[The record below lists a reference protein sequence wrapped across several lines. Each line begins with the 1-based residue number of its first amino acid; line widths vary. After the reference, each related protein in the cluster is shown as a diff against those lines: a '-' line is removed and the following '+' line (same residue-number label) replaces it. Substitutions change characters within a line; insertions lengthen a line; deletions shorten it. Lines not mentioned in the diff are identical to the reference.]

1 MRSSLRR
8 QAQPTTPSPNAPSS
22 SGLDHR
28 LRSHRR
34 LDRAKIAP
42 RSCRPLDR
50 AKVAPSRS
58 QCQVYACKIAPRSRH
73 PHLGQIIT
81 FDRAALSISLSSSA
95 FFFVV
100 VVWVVVIWWFLCWV
114 VVGFVWIVVDFLWVL
129 VCGWWWIFCGCW
141 CVGGGGF
148 CNIKYVWKLRK

>member
-81 FDRAALSISLSSSA
+81 FDRAALSISLSSSD
-95 FFFVV
+95 FFF
-100 VVWVVVIWWFLCWV
+100 CGGG
-114 VVGFVWIVVDFLWVL
+114 VGGGDLMVFVL
-129 VCGWWWIFCGCW
+129 
-141 CVGGGGF
+141 GGGGF
-148 CNIKYVWKLRK
+148 CVDSGGFFVGAGVWVVVNFLWVLMCWWWWIL